1 MSKLQCEK
9 DFQRLEEAFTPD
21 VELQKQKLIENYEEC
36 LKHYEI
42 TLPYRDLST
51 KDIADGA
58 RNGSIPKDIDIHYFY
73 SARATAQYW
82 SDVSLDLKKQLFS
95 LVRSSVKVTGR
106 TRLSAWIDAFIKY
119 VSRKKTTLDDIDRIF
134 GFMFDKAN
142 MNALHWLLVYVTP
155 YFATAGEFNS
165 LGKTYFVHF
174 SDDVNIEEILKS
186 KSFVGRSDPYTLFS
200 TSTFDAAY
208 SKNNGYVY
216 GYNLGTS
223 SKDKALFLLNA
234 LISGKVLKYDPF
246 SVYNAYSPYA
256 VIAKTSHAVGVY
268 HALDEE
274 TQVIVPAA
282 CIDKSSISYVHLHEG
297 FPRIDEEF

>member
-9 DFQRLEEAFTPD
+9 DFQKLEEAFTPD
-21 VELQKQKLIENYEEC
+21 VELQKQKIIENYEEC
-36 LKHYEI
+36 LRHYEL
-42 TLPYRDLST
+42 TLPYRDLSD
-51 KDIADGA
+51 KEVYDGT
-58 RNGSIPKDIDIHYFY
+58 RNGTIPKDIDVHYF
-73 SARATAQYW
+73 SSVRATPQSW
-82 SDVSLDLKKQLFS
+82 DGVNIDVKKQMFS
-95 LVRSSVKVTGR
+95 LVKSSAKVTDR
-106 TRLSAWIDAFIKY
+106 TSFSTWIGAFIKY
-119 VSRKKTTLDDIDRIF
+119 VSRKKTTLNEIDHVF
-134 GFMFDKAN
+134 SYLFDYPKELN
-142 MNALHWLLVYVTP
+142 WLLVYVTP

-200 TSTFDAAY
+200 TSTFDASY